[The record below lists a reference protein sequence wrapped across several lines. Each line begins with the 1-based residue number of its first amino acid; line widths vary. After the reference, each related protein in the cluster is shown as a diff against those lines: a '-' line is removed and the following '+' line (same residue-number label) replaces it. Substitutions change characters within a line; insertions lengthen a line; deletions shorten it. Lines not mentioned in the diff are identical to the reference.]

1 VRVNLPQ
8 EIAIVG
14 LARNCS
20 RSLARDLTRV
30 RQACASAAK
39 VHLLVIE
46 SDSTDATPALLATLS
61 EQMSGLRYLSL
72 GSLRERHPLRTDRI
86 AQCRNAYLDAL
97 AADPRYAAVSHV
109 LVADLDRVCK
119 DIDARAVESCW
130 QLGVPWDMCSANQ
143 GDYYYDIW
151 ALRHAPWCPADAWA
165 EFAQLKPLLGE
176 REATKV
182 SLFSRMVH
190 IDRGAAPIEV
200 ESAFGGLAIYRR
212 EALLCGARYVGLDPL
227 GREVCEHVEFHAQ
240 LRGKGFRLFINPALI
255 NAKSTRHGGRKKF
268 WRSLRRRLWN
278 ALGRHD

>member
-1 VRVNLPQ
+1 MNPPP

-14 LARNCS
+14 LARNCA
-20 RSLARDLTRV
+20 RSLRHDLAQLS
-30 RQACASAAK
+30 QACAGAAK

-46 SDSTDATPALLATLS
+46 SDSTDGTPALLESLAR
-61 EQMSGLRYLSL
+61 EMAGLRFIGL

-97 AADPRYAAVSHV
+97 ASDPRYAAVSHV

-130 QLGVPWDMCSANQ
+130 HLELPWDMCSANQ
-143 GDYYYDIW
+143 GDHYYDIW
-151 ALRHAPWCPADAWA
+151 ALRHPQWCPGDAWA

-176 REATKV
+176 REATNV

-190 IDRGAAPIEV
+190 IDRCAAPIEV
-200 ESAFGGLAIYRR
+200 DSAFGGLAIYRR
-212 EALLCGARYVGLDPL
+212 DALLCGARYLGLDPQ
-227 GREVCEHVEFHAQ
+227 GREVCEHVQFHAQ

-255 NAKSTRHGGRKKF
+255 NANSTRHGGRKKF

-278 ALGRHD
+278 ALRRHD